1 MVARYIIRRL
11 AWTVVV
17 LVFITVLT
25 FALFRVIPADPA
37 AFAAGPGATH
47 ETVEAARQK
56 LGLDRPLP
64 VQYWQYVTGLIKLDF
79 GTSIITRRPVAEDLK
94 LYLPATFELA
104 LISFVLYLFI
114 AISFGV
120 LAAVRSGGLV
130 DSLIRVISMIGTG
143 APVFW
148 LAMIL
153 QLIFYAELGMLP
165 LGGRLGLLDIPPAT
179 VTGFYTIDSVLAG
192 DFGRLRTVI
201 IHLILP
207 VTAVILSL
215 LAVGL
220 RLTRA
225 SVARELAQP
234 YVRTARAKGISERK
248 IIARHVLRNALNP
261 IITMSAI
268 QFGQLLAWIILV
280 ETIFRWPGIGLYA
293 YSSFQGLDYVPIMSL
308 TVVISFFFLMSNLIS
323 DLLYPFFDPRIR
335 YE

>member
-120 LAAVRSGGLV
+120 LAAVRLGGLV
-130 DSLIRVISMIGTG
+130 DSLIRVISMIGNG
-143 APVFW
+143 CP
-148 LAMIL
+148 
-153 QLIFYAELGMLP
+153 
-165 LGGRLGLLDIPPAT
+165 
-179 VTGFYTIDSVLAG
+179 
-192 DFGRLRTVI
+192 
-201 IHLILP
+201 
-207 VTAVILSL
+207 SL
-215 LAVGL
+215 LAGYDSATYLLCRV
-220 RLTRA
+220 RHATTRR
-225 SVARELAQP
+225 STWP
-234 YVRTARAKGISERK
+234 S
-248 IIARHVLRNALNP
+248 RHS
-261 IITMSAI
+261 T
-268 QFGQLLAWIILV
+268 
-280 ETIFRWPGIGLYA
+280 
-293 YSSFQGLDYVPIMSL
+293 
-308 TVVISFFFLMSNLIS
+308 S
-323 DLLYPFFDPRIR
+323 DGHWLLYDR
-335 YE
+335 